1 MGSNIR
7 KKRRVSVKRKAVLKR
22 RIFRLCIAA
31 VLAVLVIIAVRA
43 FRAREISDFIASTA
57 SFTRRGGVEV
67 TTIETFGKSYYDQ
80 NELREAIRDSVD
92 RYNRDSGAG
101 KELIEWKGLTVR
113 NGVATLILNY
123 KSVADYVAFNEAPMF
138 FGTVRDALEQ
148 GYDLKGILSAV
159 SRRNTSKILTQRDFE
174 GLSSNRLIYVTEKM
188 NLVVPRRI
196 LYASGNLRV
205 SADKEAIVNGT
216 ISESSPAILIL
227 E

>member
-7 KKRRVSVKRKAVLKR
+7 KKRRVSVKRKAAMKR

-31 VLAVLVIIAVRA
+31 VLIVLIIIAVRA
-43 FRAREISDFIASTA
+43 FRAREISDYIASTA
-57 SFTRRGGVEV
+57 SFTRRGEVEV

-80 NELREAIRDSVD
+80 DELRRAIRDAVD
-92 RYNRDSGAG
+92 QYNQDNGGG

-113 NGVATLILNY
+113 GGVATLILDY
-123 KSVADYVAFNEAPMF
+123 KSVGDYVSFNSAPMF
-138 FGTVRDALEQ
+138 FGTVKDAIEQ
-148 GYDLKGILSAV
+148 GYDLRGILSAA

-174 GLSSNRLIYVTEKM
+174 ELSSNRLIYVTEKM

-196 LYASGNLRV
+196 LYASGNLKV
-205 SADKEAIVNGT
+205 SADRQAIVNGT